1 MRILII
7 FLLLSIN
14 SFGQGL
20 VKVNTLTHIVN
31 TTQLVLK
38 DMDLTVDGSLSANGV
53 VKFINGN
60 FTMNGDFNSGIGK
73 FVFSNT
79 TNHDHYLTTSSI
91 NNNTFYDLSVI
102 GDVTTQYDLHLL
114 SNIKVNN
121 HLEIQSQKVN
131 LNNYNIDL
139 GTTGHIDGE
148 SDSQFLYDD
157 PNIGTGYIQ
166 ITTTIPSSTTINP
179 GNLGLEITTH
189 TNQMGVTTIKRYHK
203 KSTIDG
209 DILSSHRIFEVTPQY
224 NGDDYGGNLNV
235 DLRFKYFN
243 DILNPIDDVTTLRLY
258 RSGDGGLTWE
268 KKGGSVD
275 IDNGYVSVLGFNQ
288 FSQVTIGE
296 DTQTPLPVEL
306 NEFYG
311 KQFKTDNLLFWST
324 MSENNSSH
332 FIVES
337 SVNGVD
343 WLYLANIKGSGNSQT
358 LINYFTTDY
367 GVNQSKYYKLTQY
380 DFDGQ
385 NKTYGPIVI
394 NRDIINKTII
404 KYVNVLGQEV
414 NPLNINGIVFE
425 IYDDGTNRKTIKY

>member
-1 MRILII
+1 
-7 FLLLSIN
+7 
-14 SFGQGL
+14 
-20 VKVNTLTHIVN
+20 
-31 TTQLVLK
+31 
-38 DMDLTVDGSLSANGV
+38 
-53 VKFINGN
+53 
-60 FTMNGDFNSGIGK
+60 MNGSFNSGTGK
-73 FVFSNT
+73 FIFSNT
-79 TNHDHYLTTSSI
+79 TSHDHYLTTSSV
-91 NNNTFYDLSVI
+91 NNNTFYDLSII

-121 HLEIQSQKVN
+121 HLEIQSQKCN
-131 LNNYNIDL
+131 LNNHNIDL
-139 GTTGHIDGE
+139 GTTGHI
-148 SDSQFLYDD
+148 SDEDNSQFLYDD

-166 ITTTIPSSTTINP
+166 ITTTIPSNTTVNP

-189 TNQMGVTTIKRYHK
+189 ANQMGTTTIKRYHK
-203 KSTIDG
+203 KTTIDG
-209 DILSSHRIFEVTPQY
+209 DVLSSHRIFDVTPQY
-224 NGDDYGGNLNV
+224 NGANYGGNLNV
-235 DLRFKYFN
+235 DLRFRYFSN
-243 DILNPIDDVTTLRLY
+243 ILSPIDDVTTLRLY

-288 FSQVTIGE
+288 FSQITIGE
-296 DTQTPLPVEL
+296 DTQTPLPIEL
-306 NEFYG
+306 KEFYG

-324 MSENNSSH
+324 ISENNSSH

-394 NRDIINKTII
+394 NRDVINKTII

-414 NPLNINGIVFE
+414 NPLNINGVVFE
-425 IYDDGTNRKTIKY
+425 IYDDGTNRKTVKY